1 MAPTLTFVPVCVEQ
15 PSHPNHPPPAEKP
28 LRVSV
33 MGPLYAIQK
42 MFPEVNWPGEISP
55 DRSVLVE
62 AGTHLSNLVFSTIY
76 GCGPDKS
83 RSDDFVFKR
92 SAYNRLKGSAP
103 TM

>member
-1 MAPTLTFVPVCVEQ
+1 MVPTLTFVPVCVEQ

-28 LRVSV
+28 LRISV

-55 DRSVLVE
+55 DRSFLVE

-76 GCGPDKS
+76 DCGPDKS
-83 RSDDFVFKR
+83 RSDDFIFKR
-92 SAYNRLKGSAP
+92 AAYNRLKGSAP